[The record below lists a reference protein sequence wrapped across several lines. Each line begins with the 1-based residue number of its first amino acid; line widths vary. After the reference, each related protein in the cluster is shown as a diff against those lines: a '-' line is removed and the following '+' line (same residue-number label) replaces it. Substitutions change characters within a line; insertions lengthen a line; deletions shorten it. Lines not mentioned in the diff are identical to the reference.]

1 MLARP
6 TPFARF
12 EAARSHDTRNADPTY
27 ARSGP
32 RRDDDAPTPAL
43 DRHSTIL
50 PIALRT
56 PLDRQALDPP
66 DDLDLWCEGPD
77 LDVDDDFAPSRDTV
91 PMPPDEH
98 ELPTVRP

>member
-12 EAARSHDTRNADPTY
+12 EAARPHAHRVVGPVA
-27 ARSGP
+27 ARSA
-32 RRDDDAPTPAL
+32 RRSAHSPQPAI

-56 PLDRQALDPP
+56 PMDRQALDPP
-66 DDLDLWCEGPD
+66 ELWCEAPD
-77 LDVDDDFAPSRDTV
+77 LDVEFVDDDFAPSRDTLPV
-91 PMPPDEH
+91 TPDEH
-98 ELPTVRP
+98 EQPTVRP